1 MIVKAFPVFIFLL
14 GLWVAPVVAQDGP
27 KIDFDFENIP
37 LMQALDF
44 LEESYDL
51 TFAFDQELLQTK
63 LVRAAKSNNLV
74 LHEALLQLLLP
85 QSLFFEV
92 VGGKHVLIRRANAEE
107 LGLLPPKEKP
117 LIIACGA
124 LKDSLTGL
132 PLTSANVWLQGTQKG
147 AYSNELG
154 QFSIQG
160 PFRERDSLVFSY
172 VGYQAQTVPLKRFLG
187 KGCPA
192 VRLSQQEFAFEQ
204 ILIRDKAI
212 TFLAGA
218 GRGDGLQ
225 LDVDQMGVI
234 PGWGEPDALR
244 MAQLL
249 PGISTTDESA
259 SNLNIRGGTP
269 DQNLILWDGIPVYH
283 TGHFFGM
290 FSAFNSTIVDEMA
303 VYRGDFSAEYGG
315 RVSGVLDITT
325 SPLLLD
331 TVEVGVG
338 VNLISSNAYVKVP
351 LQKGRS
357 ALMVAGRR
365 SISDLFESKVYQNL
379 FNQVAGRGSIK
390 EEFEPAQKQLTD
402 LQLSPK
408 FYFSDF
414 NLKWVI
420 RNENGGEGRIS
431 FYQGEDALDY
441 GVLFD
446 RPNFYFNTLYEVDL
460 LNWGLSA
467 KWSQRWNDRWQS
479 DFMFVFTEFSTA
491 FSTQTKLNPE
501 QVRVQVIQ
509 SNNISEQR
517 IEWNNTYNINQ
528 HQRLNFGYQGVLNEV
543 DLNIRIES
551 PVNAEF
557 RQERIAFQGTTQT
570 FYLDYDYTIPEK
582 LHMDWGLRYG
592 SFDGGYTGNWEPR
605 FSLSYYVRPEV
616 EIKTSI
622 GRYIQVVNQVF
633 LNNNLGIGERF
644 WIMADSSKHIPAVT
658 SAQFTLGARWK
669 SKGWLLDVD
678 FYKKWI
684 TGLVSMSLDFD
695 ADWQNPYSG
704 GEARVLGMD
713 LLLKKSWP
721 NYDSWLA
728 YTLGRTHYRF
738 DRINRNEPFPSIY
751 DRLHNLKW
759 THQLK
764 FGNWDFAVAWFYG
777 SGLPY
782 TQAQRGRFVPDE
794 ESENGFKA
802 QIEYGDVNAHRLQG
816 YQRIDFSGA
825 YNFTDQKKLRG
836 KIGWSIFNV
845 LDRLN
850 FYSRTYFLH
859 RENED
864 FNRPVL
870 VAYDRSLL
878 GFTPNLFLEL
888 RW

>member
-1 MIVKAFPVFIFLL
+1 MKVNTRHLISLLL
-14 GLWVAPVVAQDGP
+14 GLWALPMVAQDGP
-27 KIDFDFENIP
+27 KIAFDFENIP

-51 TFAFDQELLQTK
+51 TFAFDQELLKSK
-63 LVRAAKSNNLV
+63 LVKEATSNDL
-74 LHEALLQLLLP
+74 LLRDALIRLLLP

-92 VGGKHVLIRRANAEE
+92 VNGKHVLIRKAKEEE
-107 LGLLPPKEKP
+107 LSLLPVKEKP
-117 LIIACGA
+117 IVLACGV
-124 LKDSLTGL
+124 LRDSLTNL
-132 PLTSANVWLQGTQKG
+132 PLISANIWLQGTSKG

-154 QFSIQG
+154 QFSING
-160 PFRERDSLVFSY
+160 PFQPSDSLTFSY
-172 VGYQAQTVPLKRFLG
+172 VGYQARTLPLQQFLG
-187 KGCPA
+187 KKCPEVDLA
-192 VRLSQQEFAFEQ
+192 QQEFAFEQ

-212 TFLAGA
+212 TFLSGA

-225 LDVDQMGVI
+225 VDVDRMGVI
-234 PGWGEPDALR
+234 PGWGEQDALR

-315 RVSGVLDITT
+315 RVSGVLDIST

-331 TVEVGVG
+331 TVEVGLG
-338 VNLISSNAYVKVP
+338 INLISSNAYVKVP

-414 NLKWVI
+414 NFKWVT

-441 GVLFD
+441 GILFD

-467 KWSQRWNDRWQS
+467 QWNQRWNDRWKS
-479 DFMFVFTEFSTA
+479 DFMLVFTEFSTA
-491 FSTQTKLNPE
+491 FSTRSKLDPE
-501 QVRVQVIQ
+501 QVKVQVIQ

-517 IEWNNTYNINQ
+517 IEWNNTYYINQ
-528 HQRLNFGYQGVLNEV
+528 HQRLNFGYQGVHNEV
-543 DLNIRIES
+543 DLNISVES

-557 RQERIAFQGTTQT
+557 RQEKISFKGTTQT
-570 FYLDYDYTIPEK
+570 FYLDYDYTVPDK

-592 SFDGGYTGNWEPR
+592 TFDGGYTGNWEPR
-605 FSLSYYVRPEV
+605 FSLSYYVHPEV

-669 SKGWLLDVD
+669 SKGWLLDID
-678 FYKKWI
+678 LYKKWI

-713 LLLKKSWP
+713 LLVKKSWP
-721 NYDSWLA
+721 NFDSWLA
-728 YTLGRTHYRF
+728 YTLGRTQYKF
-738 DRINRNEPFPSIY
+738 DKINGNQAFPSIY

-782 TQAQRGRFVPDE
+782 TQAERGRFIPDD

-802 QIEYGDVNAHRLQG
+802 QIEYGEVNAHRLQD
-816 YQRIDFSGA
+816 YQRVDFSGA
-825 YNFTDQKKLRG
+825 YNFTDQRKLRG

-859 RENED
+859 PENED
-864 FNRPVL
+864 HTRPVL